1 MHVILGGGSGGVSFW
16 GKAGYHDQ
24 GSDRGFTTFGG
35 KNESISDATGIEF
48 FADSGSGNLSLVNL
62 TFYGY
67 RLRQNTSG
75 GHSTNSYGS
84 D

>member
-1 MHVILGGGSGGVSFW
+1 M
-16 GKAGYHDQ
+16 
-24 GSDRGFTTFGG
+24 
-35 KNESISDATGIEF
+35 SIKDHIQKGDIYEMNYCIEF

-75 GHSTNSYGS
+75 GHSTNAYGS

>member
-1 MHVILGGGSGGVSFW
+1 MIKAVIMDLLPLEE
-16 GKAGYHDQ
+16 
-24 GSDRGFTTFGG
+24 

-75 GHSTNSYGS
+75 GHSTNAYGS